1 MPQERVYNETL
12 NNGIPLTLRFRSVK
26 LFRISVKGDGS
37 VEAVAPRAL
46 SRAAAMALANG
57 RAEWVR
63 SHREE
68 ILSRASRAS
77 QYVSGETAPLWG
89 REYALRVE
97 TGTPGAELRDDEL
110 VLSAPE
116 GADVQSR
123 RAALLSLYRS
133 ELERAI
139 PPLVEKYAAAHG
151 VRGLHPGLYN
161 VKMADLL
168 QRYLDSGLAVRVWTV
183 NGADDLRWLMG
194 EGADVITN
202 DPRLALE
209 LRRELTDPTEEE
221 ISNYLAGNLC
231 RCSGYAGQ
239 TRALRA
245 WLHDKPWEKE
255 GQA

>member
-97 TGTPGAELRDDEL
+97 TGKIGAVLRGDEL

-116 GADVQSR
+116 DAD
-123 RAALLSLYRS
+123 
-133 ELERAI
+133 
-139 PPLVEKYAAAHG
+139 
-151 VRGLHPGLYN
+151 
-161 VKMADLL
+161 
-168 QRYLDSGLAVRVWTV
+168 
-183 NGADDLRWLMG
+183 
-194 EGADVITN
+194 
-202 DPRLALE
+202 
-209 LRRELTDPTEEE
+209 
-221 ISNYLAGNLC
+221 
-231 RCSGYAGQ
+231 
-239 TRALRA
+239 
-245 WLHDKPWEKE
+245 
-255 GQA
+255 

>member
-1 MPQERVYNETL
+1 M

-97 TGTPGAELRDDEL
+97 TGTPGAVLRDDEL

-139 PPLVEKYAAAHG
+139 PPLVEKYAAALSVPAPQWSLRPGEGHG
-151 VRGLHPGLYN
+151 ALCAEPGGQAAAVPRIRRGARAGASAHPRARRGLPR
-161 VKMADLL
+161 ACT
-168 QRYLDSGLAVRVWTV
+168 QRFPKRARGH
-183 NGADDLRWLMG
+183 GA
-194 EGADVITN
+194 AACTK
-202 DPRLALE
+202 
-209 LRRELTDPTEEE
+209 LT
-221 ISNYLAGNLC
+221 
-231 RCSGYAGQ
+231 
-239 TRALRA
+239 
-245 WLHDKPWEKE
+245 K
-255 GQA
+255 

>member
-97 TGTPGAELRDDEL
+97 TGKIGAVLRGDEL

-116 GADVQSR
+116 GADLQLR

-139 PPLVEKYAAAHG
+139 PPLVEKYAAALSVPAPQWSLRDMRTRWG
-151 VRGLHPGLYN
+151 SCTPARGTVRFALN
-161 VKMADLL
+161 
-168 QRYLDSGLAVRVWTV
+168 LAAKPPLCLEYVV
-183 NGADDLRWLMG
+183 AH
-194 EGADVITN
+194 
-202 DPRLALE
+202 E
-209 LRRELTDPTEEE
+209 LRICASTATARTSTRLYAAFSQT
-221 ISNYLAGNLC
+221 SAGSR
-231 RCSGYAGQ
+231 RCCVHKIDKVILNRPQSSAIAG
-239 TRALRA
+239 ASML
-245 WLHDKPWEKE
+245 
-255 GQA
+255 

>member
-1 MPQERVYNETL
+1 M

-68 ILSRASRAS
+68 ILSSAS

-97 TGTPGAELRDDEL
+97 TGKIGAVLRGDEL

-116 GADVQSR
+116 GADLQLR

-139 PPLVEKYAAAHG
+139 PPLVEKYAAALSVPAPQWSLRDMRTRWGSCTPARGTVRFALNLAAKPTQCLEYVVAHELAHLRIHG
-151 VRGLHPGLYN
+151 H
-161 VKMADLL
+161 
-168 QRYLDSGLAVRVWTV
+168 
-183 NGADDLRWLMG
+183 GADFH
-194 EGADVITN
+194 
-202 DPRLALE
+202 ALVRSIFPNE
-209 LRRELTDPTEEE
+209 RGVTAL
-221 ISNYLAGNLC
+221 LC
-231 RCSGYAGQ
+231 AQ
-239 TRALRA
+239 N
-245 WLHDKPWEKE
+245 
-255 GQA
+255 

>member
-68 ILSRASRAS
+68 ILSRAS

-97 TGTPGAELRDDEL
+97 TGTPGAVIRDDEL

-139 PPLVEKYAAAHG
+139 PPLVEKYAAALSVPAPRWSLRDMRTRWGSCTPARGTVRFALNLAAKPPLCLEYVVAHELAHLRSHG
-151 VRGLHPGLYN
+151 H
-161 VKMADLL
+161 
-168 QRYLDSGLAVRVWTV
+168 
-183 NGADDLRWLMG
+183 GADFH
-194 EGADVITN
+194 
-202 DPRLALE
+202 ALVRSVFPNE
-209 LRRELTDPTEEE
+209 RGVTAL
-221 ISNYLAGNLC
+221 
-231 RCSGYAGQ
+231 
-239 TRALRA
+239 LRA
-245 WLHDKPWEKE
+245 
-255 GQA
+255 QN

>member
-97 TGTPGAELRDDEL
+97 TGMPGAVLRGDEL

-116 GADVQSR
+116 GADLQLR

-139 PPLVEKYAAAHG
+139 PPLVEKYAAALSVPAPQWSLRDMRTRWGSCTPARGTVRFALNLAAKPPLCLEYVVAHELAHLRIHG
-151 VRGLHPGLYN
+151 HGEDFHALVRSVFPNERG
-161 VKMADLL
+161 VTALL
-168 QRYLDSGLAVRVWTV
+168 CAQ
-183 NGADDLRWLMG
+183 N
-194 EGADVITN
+194 
-202 DPRLALE
+202 
-209 LRRELTDPTEEE
+209 
-221 ISNYLAGNLC
+221 
-231 RCSGYAGQ
+231 
-239 TRALRA
+239 
-245 WLHDKPWEKE
+245 
-255 GQA
+255 